1 MAIKLLENDGD
12 LEKIVQEFPN
22 GKDII
27 EVRNRE
33 EQRLRNAINEDS
45 EQAIT
50 DAKYGFI
57 SGALRETYVD
67 NHEDTARTTRVIDS
81 IVTHRVWGTLS
92 FSVPVSDV

>member
-1 MAIKLLENDGD
+1 MIFLLTLRN
-12 LEKIVQEFPN
+12 LTT
-22 GKDII
+22 KDNSLII

-81 IVTHRVWGTLS
+81 IVPQYRYQAMGQKH
-92 FSVPVSDV
+92 VPRH